1 MTPREEVAKGSDMNE
16 DIAPAAPKGM
26 FTKDMI
32 DALRSAYEKINT
44 VNPSSPQ
51 YKRLSELLDSLDKDQ
66 LKQLV
71 NANIKFISKLA
82 SVRINR
88 MKESVTES
96 LAFRL
101 PNEARARKSAE
112 ILRRDEVGEVTIKGD
127 MITIEVPCSA
137 GQVGGSSVLHSRILE
152 HMRTMGGR
160 FLKGTDGPVSERIFQ
175 TIKEETHVPTPK
187 KLNTSVLRN
196 LNDVASRILFGEIGS
211 IKDNLSEA
219 IKESRDESVEEGIE
233 LEEDSHH
240 KPGDIVQVPHKGKM
254 VKGKIVR
261 FDSGGTNKAKQHG
274 GGFIVDVGEP
284 ASILVPTHEVQKEE
298 VQFANL
304 TKEVIAKGTYL
315 GYDKKFGRRWW
326 DHKGYLYGMHPD
338 AKHVFNNGSVNVPMN
353 QRIIRGLIKDD
364 Q

>member
-1 MTPREEVAKGSDMNE
+1 MTPREEVVQESGPSKQLRDKVLDIVRDNKDIDLDSIVTHMKKEVGLSRASLARLVDEILRWWEESGKILQMVDRRTKNAIYRINESLEDSDSEMNE
-16 DIAPAAPKGM
+16 DISLAAPKGK

-51 YKRLSELLDSLDKDQ
+51 YKRLSELLDSLDKEQ
-66 LKQLV
+66 LKQLA
-71 NANIKFISKLA
+71 NADIKFVSKLA
-82 SVRINR
+82 LVRINR

-137 GQVGGSSVLHSRILE
+137 GQVGGSSILHSRILE

-160 FLKGTDGPVSERIFQ
+160 FLKGTDGQVSERIFQ
-175 TIKEETHVPTPK
+175 TIKEDTHVPTPT
-187 KLNTSVLRN
+187 KLNTSVLRS
-196 LNDVASRILFGEIGS
+196 LNDASSRILSGELGS
-211 IKDNLSEA
+211 I
-219 IKESRDESVEEGIE
+219 EEEIE

-261 FDSGGTNKAKQHG
+261 FDRGGTNKAKQHG

-284 ASILVPTHEVQKEE
+284 ASILVPTHEVQK
-298 VQFANL
+298 
-304 TKEVIAKGTYL
+304 
-315 GYDKKFGRRWW
+315 
-326 DHKGYLYGMHPD
+326 
-338 AKHVFNNGSVNVPMN
+338 
-353 QRIIRGLIKDD
+353 
-364 Q
+364 